1 MKYLKSLFG
10 RLSLHRAGLES
21 LDLGLY
27 KSCNVCPGA
36 TFNRSAA
43 DTLTLLS
50 FDVIDRNSSDL
61 KLDEF
66 VFKIFYHFSFFFYFE
81 KKRFIFSFL
90 KWAKPVGQWIARDR
104 RITCRFVYNF
114 AFTTGHVIG
123 WYLLQWKMIQWSGF
137 LPWKV
142 SYWIDVNHFG
152 LVLQDF
158 VAIDNCCWLLRWS
171 TSCAEATL
179 KPIQIRMTQFNSWV
193 GKAV

>member
-81 KKRFIFSFL
+81 KKKIYFFISQMSKASGPMDSSRPSNHVSL
-90 KWAKPVGQWIARDR
+90 CVQLCLYYRARDWLIFASMKNDSMKWFLTLESVLLDR
-104 RITCRFVYNF
+104 RESFRPRVARF
-114 AFTTGHVIG
+114 
-123 WYLLQWKMIQWSGF
+123 
-137 LPWKV
+137 
-142 SYWIDVNHFG
+142 
-152 LVLQDF
+152 
-158 VAIDNCCWLLRWS
+158 CCNR
-171 TSCAEATL
+171 
-179 KPIQIRMTQFNSWV
+179 
-193 GKAV
+193 